1 MAARPRTVM
10 QVAAMLAAVAGM
22 GACASG
28 ASQAQPTQPEQ
39 GGGGLFGIFGG
50 GERPEARAEIGVNSF
65 LWRASLDTLSFMPIE
80 RADSNGGLIVTEWWT
95 DPSAPAEW
103 LKVQV
108 YILDTRLR
116 ADALS
121 VRVLRRV
128 GQSLE
133 TAVNQESDAATNRQL
148 ENAILTRARLL
159 RLQTVG
165 G

>member
-1 MAARPRTVM
+1 MATRSRTVM

-28 ASQAQPTQPEQ
+28 SQAQQAPQQ
-39 GGGGLFGIFGG
+39 SGGGLFGIFGG
-50 GERPEARAEIGVNSF
+50 GERAEPKAEIGVNSF
-65 LWRASLDTLSFMPIE
+65 LWRATLDTLSFLPIE
-80 RADSNGGLIVTEWWT
+80 RADSNGGLLVTEWWT
-95 DPSAPAEW
+95 DPQAPGEW

-128 GQSLE
+128 GQTLE
-133 TAVNQESDAATNRQL
+133 TAVNQAADEATNRQL

>member
-1 MAARPRTVM
+1 M

-28 ASQAQPTQPEQ
+28 ASQAQPAAQPQ
-39 GGGGLFGIFGG
+39 NSGGGLFGLFGS
-50 GERPEARAEIGVNSF
+50 GERAEARAEIGVNSF
-65 LWRASLDTLSFMPIE
+65 LWRATLDTLSFMPIE

-95 DPSAPAEW
+95 APSAPGEW

-121 VRVLRRV
+121 VSVLRRV
-128 GQSLE
+128 GQTLE
-133 TAVNQESDAATNRQL
+133 TAVNQEADNATNRQL